1 MTKFNVD
8 RVLVFIIGISLI
20 IKILVSFFVQLGND
34 EVYYWTYALYPDWS
48 HFDHPPMVGWMI
60 QFFTF
65 NLSLE
70 SEVFLRMGSIIIAG
84 VNTYMMFRLGR
95 LLKDELT
102 GWYAAVLYSTSI
114 YFGITAGFMIL
125 PDAPQLFF
133 WILALFCLIKSLP
146 VDPDSSKG
154 KENMLFFGLAAGLA
168 MMAKYTSVFL
178 WIGALIYILFYNR
191 SWLKSWV
198 LYVSMATSLFLFSP
212 VLLWNFENDFVSF
225 SFHIDRI
232 VPVGFQ
238 VQSFLIEVIGEF
250 LYQNPLIYLLM
261 VVALIALLK
270 GEVFMDKPKVVIL
283 LISSIPLIITVWGFA
298 LFNRT
303 LPHWSGPGFL
313 GLIMLAAAFLAAKL
327 QDKGKYPAWPRSV
340 IAPGI
345 LFFATILLGTLMINS
360 GMGIPSGTGEQ
371 SEEQLGSGEIT
382 LDMQGWKQIER
393 GFSSLLEKEKQEGKI
408 TKDPVL
414 ISYKWFPAAH
424 LDYYVA
430 RPLHLDL
437 FAIGEVQDIRKYSWI
452 NNQRGGIKKGADAYC
467 IAISNQYKDPSIL
480 YANIFEEIERV
491 ETIKVFRGDKHVR
504 NAMVYRMKNYLGS
517 GK

>member
-65 NLSLE
+65 NLNLD
-70 SEVFLRMGSIIIAG
+70 SEVFLRLGSIIIAG

-146 VDPDSSKG
+146 VDPTSSKG

-178 WIGALIYILFYNR
+178 WIGAIIYILFYNR

-198 LYVSMATSLFLFSP
+198 LYVAIAITLFLFSP
-212 VLLWNFENDFVSF
+212 AMLWNFENNFLSF
-225 SFHIDRI
+225 SFHVGRI
-232 VPVGFQ
+232 APVNFQ
-238 VQSFLIEVIGEF
+238 VQNFFIEIVGEF

-261 VVALIALLK
+261 VMAL
-270 GEVFMDKPKVVIL
+270 
-283 LISSIPLIITVWGFA
+283 
-298 LFNRT
+298 
-303 LPHWSGPGFL
+303 
-313 GLIMLAAAFLAAKL
+313 
-327 QDKGKYPAWPRSV
+327 
-340 IAPGI
+340 
-345 LFFATILLGTLMINS
+345 
-360 GMGIPSGTGEQ
+360 
-371 SEEQLGSGEIT
+371 
-382 LDMQGWKQIER
+382 
-393 GFSSLLEKEKQEGKI
+393 
-408 TKDPVL
+408 
-414 ISYKWFPAAH
+414 
-424 LDYYVA
+424 
-430 RPLHLDL
+430 
-437 FAIGEVQDIRKYSWI
+437 
-452 NNQRGGIKKGADAYC
+452 
-467 IAISNQYKDPSIL
+467 
-480 YANIFEEIERV
+480 
-491 ETIKVFRGDKHVR
+491 
-504 NAMVYRMKNYLGS
+504 
-517 GK
+517 